1 MEHTVKIEP
10 NGVLTIP
17 EEYRQILGI
26 ATGDEVAL
34 RMKDHQLIVSLPQ
47 QATKPAPVGEEA
59 VRYAQA
65 IARQY
70 IPAGRSLVDEL
81 IAERRQEAA
90 RGE

>member
-1 MEHTVKIEP
+1 MEHIVKIEP

-47 QATKPAPVGEEA
+47 QATKPALVGEEA

-65 IARQY
+65 MVRQY